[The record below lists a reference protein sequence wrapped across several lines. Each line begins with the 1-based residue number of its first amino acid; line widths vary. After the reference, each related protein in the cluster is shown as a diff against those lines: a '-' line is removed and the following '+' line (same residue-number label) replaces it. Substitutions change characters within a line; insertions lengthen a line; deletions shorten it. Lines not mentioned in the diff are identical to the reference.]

1 MLLGYTSIYVNNY
14 IYMVFL
20 SLTIKKI
27 AFSRVMLLLVVKI
40 RISTL
45 WELIL
50 TCISNI
56 DDLLA
61 IVK

>member
-1 MLLGYTSIYVNNY
+1 MLLVYIYVNNY
-14 IYMVFL
+14 KYMVFL

-40 RISTL
+40 RISSL

-50 TCISNI
+50 MCVINI

-61 IVK
+61 IVKYV

>member
-1 MLLGYTSIYVNNY
+1 
-14 IYMVFL
+14 MVFL

-27 AFSRVMLLLVVKI
+27 AFSRVMLFLVLKI
-40 RISTL
+40 RISSP

-50 TCISNI
+50 MCISNI

-61 IVK
+61 IMKYE

>member
-1 MLLGYTSIYVNNY
+1 MLLGCIYVNNY

-40 RISTL
+40 RISSFG
-45 WELIL
+45 ELIL
-50 TCISNI
+50 MCISNI

>member
-1 MLLGYTSIYVNNY
+1 MLLGYIYVNNY
-14 IYMVFL
+14 IYMIFL
-20 SLTIKKI
+20 SLTTKKI
-27 AFSRVMLLLVVKI
+27 AFSRVMLHLVVKI

-45 WELIL
+45 WDLIL
-50 TCISNI
+50 MCISNI